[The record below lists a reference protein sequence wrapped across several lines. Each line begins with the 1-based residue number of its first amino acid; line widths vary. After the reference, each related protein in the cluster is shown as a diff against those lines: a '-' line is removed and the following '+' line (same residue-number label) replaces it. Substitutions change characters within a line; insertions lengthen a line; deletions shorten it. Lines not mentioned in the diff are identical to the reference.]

1 MSKKEIPLNDKYSLA
16 CRMICD
22 LSNVLME
29 VEDFSTPELVNISIE
44 LSLEHGENHLARMM
58 STQYSGES
66 H

>member
-1 MSKKEIPLNDKYSLA
+1 
-16 CRMICD
+16 MICD
-22 LSNVLME
+22 LSTVLME